1 MKMNWRPLQ
10 WLTRYMMFFMW
21 ALTLGVFTSWQSAEA
36 GVPVTQYQS
45 FAGNI
50 NFVATGGTMLNAD
63 GCSVNASGGA
73 ALSGIPATATITA
86 AYLYW
91 AGSGDGVSPANGFTI
106 NLDGA
111 PVTADRT
118 FTESINVFGVRN
130 FFSGF
135 KDVTA
140 QVAAK
145 RNGTYTISNFTVDTS
160 GCGFI
165 QMVVKGWG
173 LFVIYQDA
181 AEPNRVINVY
191 DGLQAYQGSSLT
203 LTPSNF
209 RVPSPPLAGSK
220 HGILTWE
227 GDVGNSGAQGGF
239 TEDLTFNGTQLTDAL
254 NPANNQFNATINVL
268 GSSNTYGVDLDVYNI
283 DGLLSAGDTSAT
295 SVYSSGQ
302 DVVLLNVEI
311 LSVSNDPVAD
321 LAISKTHSGNFT
333 VGQNGV
339 YTLSVN
345 NNGPSTE
352 TGTITVTDTLPVGLS
367 YVSATG
373 TGWTCGAVAQDVT
386 CTHAGPLANGA
397 SLPDITLTVG
407 VAAAAQPSVTN
418 TATVAGT
425 LFDNQAGNNSS
436 SDLTLVPQ
444 PDLSTSTKTVVD
456 LNGGDADPGDTL
468 RYTINLIES
477 GGATATNISVTD
489 NLPANTTNLSV
500 VSFPAGATN
509 NSTAALVD
517 ISNISI
523 PAGGSNTVV
532 FDVTVSGGASPGDT
546 IDNTATIS
554 NPGGAGASPMAPTVI
569 VSASAL
575 PVSGNKLLY
584 LDNANNLSRI
594 VYTGAATIPITEG
607 ATVIWTLPPLATN
620 LTVDGSGPVIPVTLI
635 LGESGPGNNRD
646 FTLSLTSSDAGI
658 GTFATASFSGIDLS
672 PPVVATP
679 YPLTI
684 TPAGDKV
691 LPAGST
697 ITLTITNND
706 AVGGPNRQ
714 IIVTPNGSFVNLPS
728 NTVINVDSVQF
739 YDAAYPGGSP
749 ITSTVPGATVY
760 IRSVVSDPFGDF
772 DITSANLTILDPLG
786 TPVVSGADLAASEVV
801 EVPSDNP
808 ATRTYDYA
816 YTIPATATDG
826 TWTAQVIANEGSE
839 GTISHQRNGSILVSS
854 ASLTILKLVQTISD
868 PIHGTTNPYNI
879 PGAQMLYTI
888 QVTNSGGGSTDTDT
902 VIINDTIPANTDMRV
917 TDLGGAG
924 SGPVLFINGS
934 PASGLTYTFTS
945 LGSLT
950 DDLEFSTD
958 GVDWTYA
965 PTPDANGVDT
975 NVRYIRINPKS
986 SMLGNGGGGD
996 PNFQLRFMVVVQ

>member
-1 MKMNWRPLQ
+1 
-10 WLTRYMMFFMW
+10 MMFFMW

-36 GVPVTQYQS
+36 AVPVTQYQS

-50 NFVATGGTMLNAD
+50 NFVATGGTLLNAD

-91 AGSGDGVSPANGFTI
+91 AGSGDGVSPADGFTI

-111 PVTADRT
+111 PITADRT

-145 RNGTYTISNFTVDTS
+145 GNGTYTISNFTVDTS

-203 LTPSNF
+203 LTPGNF

-268 GSSNTYGVDLDVYNI
+268 GSSNTYGVDLDVYSI
-283 DGLLSAGDTSAT
+283 DGLLNAGDTSAT

-339 YTLSVN
+339 YTLSVS
-345 NNGPSTE
+345 NNGPNDE
-352 TGTITVTDTLPVGLS
+352 TGTITVTDTLPAGLT

-373 TGWTCGAVAQDVT
+373 TGWTCGAIAQDVT

-477 GGATATNISVTD
+477 GGATATSISVTD

-523 PAGGSNTVV
+523 PASGSNTIV

-546 IDNTATIS
+546 IDNTATIT
-554 NPGGAGASPMAPTVI
+554 NPGGPGASPSAPTVI
-569 VSASAL
+569 VSASAIAA
-575 PVSGNKLLY
+575 SGNKPLY
-584 LDNANNLSRI
+584 LDNVNNLSRI
-594 VYTGAATIPITEG
+594 AYTGAATVTIDEG
-607 ATVIWTLPPLATN
+607 TAANWTLTPALATA
-620 LTVDGSGPVIPVTLI
+620 LTVDGSSGVIPVTLT
-635 LGESGPGNNRD
+635 LGESGPAQIRSY
-646 FTLSLTSSDAGI
+646 TISVSSSDGAI
-658 GTFATASFSGIDLS
+658 GTFATLSLVDQDLT
-672 PPVVATP
+672 PDITAT
-679 YPLTI
+679 YNLPLT
-684 TPAGDKV
+684 TPGDKV

-697 ITLTITNND
+697 IILTITND
-706 AVGGPNRQ
+706 STGSGNRTVD
-714 IIVTPNGSFVNLPS
+714 VTPNGSFVNLPS

-739 YDAAYPGGSP
+739 YDAAYPGGSL
-749 ITSTVPGATVY
+749 ITTTVPGATVY

-772 DITSANLTILDPLG
+772 DITSSNITILDPLG
-786 TPVVSGADLAASEVV
+786 TPVISGADLAASEVV

-816 YTIPATATDG
+816 YTLPATATDG

-902 VIINDTIPANTDMRV
+902 VVVNDTIPANTDLRV

-924 SGPVLFINGS
+924 SGPVLFIDGS
-934 PASGLTYTFTS
+934 PVSGLTYTFTS

-965 PTPDANGVDT
+965 PTADGNGVDT

>member
-1 MKMNWRPLQ
+1 MNMNWRPVQ

-50 NFVATGGTMLNAD
+50 NFVATGGTLLNAD

-91 AGSGDGVSPANGFTI
+91 AGSGDGVSPADGFTI

-111 PVTADRT
+111 PITADRT

-203 LTPSNF
+203 LTPGNF

-268 GSSNTYGVDLDVYNI
+268 GSSNTYGVDLDVYSI
-283 DGLLSAGDTSAT
+283 DGLLNAGDTSAT

-339 YTLSVN
+339 YTLSVS
-345 NNGPSTE
+345 NNGPNDE
-352 TGTITVTDTLPVGLS
+352 TGTITVTDTLPAGLT

-425 LFDNQAGNNSS
+425 MFDNQAGNNSS

-468 RYTINLIES
+468 RYTITLIES
-477 GGATATNISVTD
+477 GGAAASNISVTD

-523 PAGGSNTVV
+523 PTSGSNTIV
-532 FDVTVSGGASPGDT
+532 FDVTVSGGASPGDI
-546 IDNTATIS
+546 IDNTATIT
-554 NPGGAGASPMAPTVI
+554 NPGGPGATPSAPTII
-569 VSASAL
+569 VSASSIAA
-575 PVSGNKLLY
+575 SGNKPLY
-584 LDNANNLSRI
+584 LAAGNTLSRN
-594 VYTGAATIPITEG
+594 VPGALGTVTVDEG
-607 ATVIWTLPPLATN
+607 ASVSWTLSPALATA
-620 LTVDGSGPVIPVTLI
+620 LTVDGSSGVIPVTLT
-635 LGESGPGNNRD
+635 LGESGPAQIRSY
-646 FTLSLTSSDAGI
+646 TISVSSSDGAI
-658 GTFATASFSGIDLS
+658 GTFATLSLVNQDLN
-672 PPVVATP
+672 PAITVT
-679 YPLTI
+679 YNLPLT
-684 TPAGDKV
+684 TPGDKV

-697 ITLTITNND
+697 IILTITND
-706 AVGGPNRQ
+706 STGSGNRTVD
-714 IIVTPNGSFVNLPS
+714 VTPNGSFVTLPS

-739 YDAAYPGGSP
+739 YDAAYPGGST

-772 DITSANLTILDPLG
+772 DITSSNLTILDPVG
-786 TPVVSGADLAASEVV
+786 TPVVNGVDLAASEVV

-816 YTIPATATDG
+816 YTIPANAIDG
-826 TWTAQVIANEGSE
+826 AWTARVVANEGSE

-854 ASLTILKLVQTISD
+854 ASLTILKSVQTISD

-902 VIINDTIPANTDMRV
+902 VVVNDTIPANTDLRV

-934 PASGLTYTFTS
+934 PVSGLTYTFTS
-945 LGSLT
+945 LGNLT

-965 PTPDANGVDT
+965 PTADANGVDT

-986 SMLGNGGGGD
+986 AMLGNGGGGD

>member
-50 NFVATGGTMLNAD
+50 NFVATGGTLLNAD

-91 AGSGDGVSPANGFTI
+91 AGSGDGVSPADGFTI

-111 PVTADRT
+111 PITADRT

-203 LTPSNF
+203 LTPGNF

-227 GDVGNSGAQGGF
+227 GDVANSGAQGGF

-268 GSSNTYGVDLDVYNI
+268 GSSNTYGVDLDVYSI

-339 YTLSVN
+339 YTLSVS
-345 NNGPSTE
+345 NNGPNDE
-352 TGTITVTDTLPVGLS
+352 TGTITVTDTLPAGLT

-418 TATVAGT
+418 TAMVAGT
-425 LFDNQAGNNSS
+425 MFDNQAGNNSS

-468 RYTINLIES
+468 RYTITLIES
-477 GGATATNISVTD
+477 GGAAASTISVTD

-523 PAGGSNTVV
+523 PASGSDTIV
-532 FDVTVSGGASPGDT
+532 FDVTVSGSANPGDT

-554 NPGGAGASPMAPTVI
+554 NPGGPGASPSAPTVI
-569 VSASAL
+569 VSASAIAA
-575 PVSGNKLLY
+575 SGNKPLY
-584 LDNANNLSRI
+584 LDNVNNLSRI
-594 VYTGAATIPITEG
+594 AYTGAATVTIDEG
-607 ATVIWTLPPLATN
+607 TAANWTLTPALATA
-620 LTVDGSGPVIPVTLI
+620 LTVDGSSGVIPVTLT
-635 LGESGPGNNRD
+635 LGESGPAQIRSY
-646 FTLSLTSSDAGI
+646 TISLSSSDGAI
-658 GTFATASFSGIDLS
+658 GTFATLSLVDQDLT
-672 PPVVATP
+672 PDITAT
-679 YPLTI
+679 YNLSLT
-684 TPAGDKV
+684 TPGDKV

-697 ITLTITNND
+697 IILTITND
-706 AVGGPNRQ
+706 STGSGNRTVD
-714 IIVTPNGSFVNLPS
+714 VTPNGSFVNLPS

-739 YDAAYPGGSP
+739 YDAAYPGGST

-772 DITSANLTILDPLG
+772 DITSSNLTILDPLG
-786 TPVVSGADLAASEVV
+786 TPVISGDDLAASEVV

-854 ASLTILKLVQTISD
+854 ASLTILKSVQTISD

-902 VIINDTIPANTDMRV
+902 VVVNDTIPANTALRV

-934 PASGLTYTFTS
+934 PVSGLTYTFTS
-945 LGSLT
+945 LGNLT

-965 PTPDANGVDT
+965 PTADGNGVDT

-986 SMLGNGGGGD
+986 AMLGNGGGGD

>member
-36 GVPVTQYQS
+36 AVPVTQYQS

-283 DGLLSAGDTSAT
+283 DGLLNAGDTSAT

-321 LAISKTHSGNFT
+321 LAISKTHGGNFT

-352 TGTITVTDTLPVGLS
+352 TGTITVTDTLPAGLS

-373 TGWTCGAVAQDVT
+373 TGWTCGAVSQDVT

-425 LFDNQAGNNSS
+425 LFDNQPGNNSS

-468 RYTINLIES
+468 RYTITLIES

-523 PAGGSNTVV
+523 PASGLDAIV

-546 IDNTATIS
+546 IDNTATII
-554 NPGGAGASPMAPTVI
+554 NPGGPGATPSAPTII
-569 VSASAL
+569 VSASAIAA
-575 PVSGNKLLY
+575 SGNKPLY
-584 LDNANNLSRI
+584 LAAGNTLSRNVPGALGNVI
-594 VYTGAATIPITEG
+594 VPQGGSVDWNLFPS
-607 ATVIWTLPPLATN
+607 LAMA
-620 LTVDGSGPVIPVTLI
+620 LTVDGSSGSIPVTLD
-635 LGESGPGNNRD
+635 LGETGTAQDRD
-646 FTLSLTSSDAGI
+646 FTISLRSSDATI
-658 GTFATASFSGIDLS
+658 GTFATASYTVDLN
-672 PPVVATP
+672 PRVTDTYFLNLTTP
-679 YPLTI
+679 
-684 TPAGDKV
+684 GDKL
-691 LPAGST
+691 LPVGST
-697 ITLTITNND
+697 IYLTITNTT
-706 AVGGPNRQ
+706 GGGGQPRQ
-714 IIVTPNGSFVNLPS
+714 ISVNPNGSFVNLPS

-739 YDAAYPGGSP
+739 YDAAYPGGSL

-772 DITSANLTILDPLG
+772 DITSSNITILDPLG
-786 TPVVSGADLAASEVV
+786 TPVISGADLAVSEVV

-888 QVTNSGGGSTDTDT
+888 QVTNSGGGSTDIDT
-902 VIINDTIPANTDMRV
+902 VIVNDTIPANTDMRV

-934 PASGLTYTFTS
+934 PVSGLTYTFTS

-965 PTPDANGVDT
+965 PTPDGNGVDT

>member
-50 NFVATGGTMLNAD
+50 NFVATGGTLLNAD

-91 AGSGDGVSPANGFTI
+91 AGSGDGVSPADGFTI

-111 PVTADRT
+111 PITADRT

-203 LTPSNF
+203 LTPGNF

-268 GSSNTYGVDLDVYNI
+268 GSSNTYGVDLDVYSI

-339 YTLSVN
+339 YTLSVS
-345 NNGPSTE
+345 NNGPNDE
-352 TGTITVTDTLPVGLS
+352 TGTITVTDTLPAGLT

-418 TATVAGT
+418 TAMVAGT
-425 LFDNQAGNNSS
+425 MFDNQAGNNSS

-468 RYTINLIES
+468 RYTITLIES
-477 GGATATNISVTD
+477 GGAAASTISVTD
-489 NLPANTTNLSV
+489 SLPANTTNLSV

-517 ISNISI
+517 ISNTSI

-554 NPGGAGASPMAPTVI
+554 NPGGPGATPSAPTII
-569 VSASAL
+569 VSASSIAA
-575 PVSGNKLLY
+575 SGNKPLY
-584 LDNANNLSRI
+584 LDNVNNLSRI
-594 VYTGAATIPITEG
+594 AYTGAATVTIDEG
-607 ATVIWTLPPLATN
+607 TAANWTLTPALATA
-620 LTVDGSGPVIPVTLI
+620 LTVDGSSGVIPVTLT
-635 LGESGPGNNRD
+635 LGESGPAQIRSY
-646 FTLSLTSSDAGI
+646 TISLSSSDGAI
-658 GTFATASFSGIDLS
+658 GTFATLSLVDQDLT
-672 PPVVATP
+672 PDITAT
-679 YPLTI
+679 YNLSLT
-684 TPAGDKV
+684 TPGDKV

-697 ITLTITNND
+697 IILTITND
-706 AVGGPNRQ
+706 STGSGNRTVD
-714 IIVTPNGSFVNLPS
+714 VTPNGSFVNLPS

-739 YDAAYPGGSP
+739 YDAAYPGGST

-772 DITSANLTILDPLG
+772 DITSSNLTILDPLG
-786 TPVVSGADLAASEVV
+786 TPVISGDDLAASEVV

-854 ASLTILKLVQTISD
+854 ASLTILKSVQTISD

-902 VIINDTIPANTDMRV
+902 VVVNDTIPANTALRV

-934 PASGLTYTFTS
+934 PVSGLTYTFTS
-945 LGSLT
+945 LGNLT

-965 PTPDANGVDT
+965 PTADGNGVDT

-986 SMLGNGGGGD
+986 AMLGNGGGGD